1 MNAKE
6 VFESVLTVPTVKKL
20 WTANYDSAI
29 PFTIQDFDIGS
40 VLPAI
45 LYMFRWGHRRG
56 KGKFI
61 EAYGNKNDKKSIAT
75 INGISDILCAKEKE
89 FNGFNSDSTQAI
101 LGDMLLASCLE
112 NKNHQIGRDQKV
124 QRAFPT
130 HYLASW
136 IDLPDDVANLRL
148 VPEMLVAILLHQEEG
163 EFIHGISRK
172 NYFEVGCGFD
182 GHNILLSL
190 FGNGMSISGDKIM
203 NVTSDHFDENNLTVG
218 IDQLL
223 TIRLA
228 QGCGEAPYKA
238 QSGKGKMIQNRWPIA
253 LKAMDQFKDDFNI
266 FVQIYGKIIS
276 RQTFLQMLESC
287 LSLGLTNIYFST
299 ISMLGVW
306 KKTGILPTN
315 DDQRPWPLFVDCSS
329 GNDRDL
335 RNLAEESMSHLIRQI
350 VSLPAILMSMGIIET
365 KIRNDRQLRDFIPI
379 LTPDSTGFIN
389 LLGSIY
395 NNLHPRSEKLF
406 DDFDEKC
413 FQIADALDANNG
425 IEPELQILLR
435 GSDNPI
441 DRIAES
447 LCKLMG
453 EKNIFSKHLTALNSL
468 LLIDMPNGMAQ
479 KRKVR
484 KTVSGKTLSFDAR
497 SIVLTNTMLDFIVH
511 RHLRK
516 AAKRKRPNTL
526 TFIDL
531 LHILRDQYGLYVD
544 ESPPGMQISA
554 EQLHRNKRILER
566 RLRDLGVLVGVNDA
580 ESMKRLCPRFQV
592 AVGE

>member
-6 VFESVLTVPTVKKL
+6 VFESVLTVPVVKKL
-20 WTANYDSAI
+20 WTVSYNPAI
-29 PFTIQDFDIGS
+29 PFSIQAFDIGS

-89 FNGFNSDSTQAI
+89 FNGFNSDAKKAI

-112 NKNHQIGRDQKV
+112 NKNHQIGKDQKV

-148 VPEMLVAILLHQEEG
+148 VPEMLVAILLHQEQDEY
-163 EFIHGISRK
+163 IQRSLRK
-172 NYFEVGCGFD
+172 NYFGVGCGFD

-190 FGNGMSISGDKIM
+190 FGNGMTISGDKIS
-203 NVTSDHFDENNLTVG
+203 NITSDHFEENNPTVG

-228 QGCGEAPYKA
+228 QGCREAPYKNRTE
-238 QSGKGKMIQNRWPIA
+238 SDGLIKNRWPIA
-253 LKAMDQFKDDFNI
+253 IRAMNFLRDDFNI
-266 FVQIYGKIIS
+266 FVQIYGKSIS
-276 RQTFLQMLESC
+276 RQTCLQMLESC

-299 ISMLGVW
+299 INMLSVW
-306 KKTGILPTN
+306 KKTGILPTH
-315 DDQRPWPLFVDCSS
+315 DDQRSWPLFIDCST
-329 GNDRDL
+329 GNDKDL
-335 RNLAEESMSHLIRQI
+335 RSLAEESMSHLIRQL
-350 VSLPAILMSMGIIET
+350 VSLPNILMSMGIIET
-365 KIRNDRQLRDFIPI
+365 KIRNDRQLRELIPI
-379 LTPDSTGFIN
+379 LTPDSTEYIN

-413 FQIADALDANNG
+413 LQIADALEANNG
-425 IEPELQILLR
+425 IESELQELLR

-441 DRIAES
+441 DRLAES

-453 EKNIFSKHLTALNSL
+453 EKNLFAKHLTALNSL
-468 LLIDMPNGMAQ
+468 LIIDKPNGMAQ

-531 LHILRDQYGLYVD
+531 LHILKDQYGLYVD
-544 ESPPGMQISA
+544 ESPPGMQISS
-554 EQLHRNKRILER
+554 EQLLRNKRILER
-566 RLRDLGVLVGVNDA
+566 RLRDLGVLIGVNDA

-592 AVGE
+592 VDGE